1 MKEHNCFMVCMAIN
15 CLDFSYLV
23 QVPVV
28 IDVKDWLVVLKT
40 RSEFDKFVNWR
51 RHLNDLDY
59 NHFQYHVMQGFVFT
73 MLHFIKYLTLPVLEP
88 NLYSQLLD

>member
-1 MKEHNCFMVCMAIN
+1 MVCMAIN

-59 NHFQYHVMQGFVFT
+59 NHFQYHVMQGFS
-73 MLHFIKYLTLPVLEP
+73 LCIC
-88 NLYSQLLD
+88 LYHASFHKISDITCPGAQFV